1 MLDELFDYV
10 FRESGVGA
18 VVSKKADLSTGA
30 LERHGDRVITAGLAV
45 LACKDQLVGKWEE
58 AENPP
63 INSFQARFN
72 KVNEGQKKEPFRVRR
87 FLF

>member
-1 MLDELFDYV
+1 M
-10 FRESGVGA
+10 
-18 VVSKKADLSTGA
+18 VSKKADLSTGA
-30 LERHGDRVITAGLAV
+30 LERHGDRVIAAGLCV
-45 LACKDQLVGKWEE
+45 LALREQVKGNWET

-72 KVNEGQKKEPFRVRR
+72 REEAAQKKERKGFEVRR